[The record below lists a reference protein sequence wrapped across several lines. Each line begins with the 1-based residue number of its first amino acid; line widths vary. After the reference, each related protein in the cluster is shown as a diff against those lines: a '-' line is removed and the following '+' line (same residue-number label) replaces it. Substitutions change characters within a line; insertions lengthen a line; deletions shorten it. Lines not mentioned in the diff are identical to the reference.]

1 MECVLLRVHVML
13 KSSHS
18 ALTFR
23 DFVPRLELLPF
34 FKDLG
39 IF

>member
-23 DFVPRLELLPF
+23 VLSLLELLPF